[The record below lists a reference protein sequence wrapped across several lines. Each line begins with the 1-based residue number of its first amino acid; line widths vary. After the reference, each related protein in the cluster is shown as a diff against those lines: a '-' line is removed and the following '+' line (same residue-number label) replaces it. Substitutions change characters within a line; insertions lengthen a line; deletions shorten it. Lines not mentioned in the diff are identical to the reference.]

1 MKINKLLVKDEES
14 KERWREKHLNVQMSW
29 HEPSSIGT
37 NAISLPCCYSFKKQ
51 KLRKEKWDDELPL
64 EVV

>member
-37 NAISLPCCYSFKKQ
+37 NAISLPLLLFIQ
-51 KLRKEKWDDELPL
+51 KTKVKERKMG
-64 EVV
+64 